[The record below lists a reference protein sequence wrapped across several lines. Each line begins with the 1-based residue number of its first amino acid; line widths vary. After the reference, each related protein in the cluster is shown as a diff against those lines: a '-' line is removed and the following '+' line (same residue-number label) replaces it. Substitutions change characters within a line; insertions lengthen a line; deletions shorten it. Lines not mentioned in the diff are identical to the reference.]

1 MGRCF
6 ENCKGGENVTK
17 DELIKKLRSAYRL
30 QRLVDSGFVT
40 LQNLR
45 DNIGKITPVYSL
57 APGGGVAGQRIENAA
72 TKIIDLENTL
82 RADKKRLAETVAE
95 IRRLIAFVDDPLLNR
110 VLDKRYLQYQ
120 NWEQIAEELGY
131 ARAQVYRLHSK
142 AVNLILEKMRLNE
155 IE

>member
-1 MGRCF
+1 MKTV
-6 ENCKGGENVTK
+6 KGGDNLTK

-30 QRLVDSGFVT
+30 QRLVDSGFVA

-57 APGGGVAGQRIENAA
+57 APGGGRSGQRIENAA
-72 TKIIDLENTL
+72 AKIIDLENTL
-82 RADKKRLAETVAE
+82 RADKKRLAETIAE
-95 IRRLIAFVDDPLLNR
+95 IRQLIAFVDDPLLNR

-120 NWEQIAEELGY
+120 KWEQIAEELGY

-142 AVNLILEKMRLNE
+142 AANLILEKMRLNE